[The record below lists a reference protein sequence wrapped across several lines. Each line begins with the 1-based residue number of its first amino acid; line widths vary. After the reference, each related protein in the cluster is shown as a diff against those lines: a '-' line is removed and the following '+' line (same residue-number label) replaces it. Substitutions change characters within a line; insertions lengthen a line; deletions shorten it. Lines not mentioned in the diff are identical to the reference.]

1 MRGKI
6 FGVFAVVVLVV
17 VGLSYA
23 LTRALLAD
31 LPAPGGGDAS
41 RSVTAVSAQLK
52 LDGLVLERWLA
63 ERAAD
68 PKVREPFNAGTAPAR
83 AEAAMN
89 AANAVRDAATSSPEL
104 ASMSPALVVLVDANG
119 VVLARNSSATMRGDD
134 LGAVY
139 PHLKIA
145 LQKGITGSDVWVNPA
160 RNEQLLASYAP
171 VRGADGA
178 VLGGLV
184 LGTAFNDGRLTVA
197 SERMSGGTVVVV
209 VRKGDGIE
217 VIAKT
222 GNAPADAL
230 PQLSSPSAKEGIMKA
245 LSSGQTVDLG
255 GLSRA
260 YSASGRA
267 LDGYGDGRGAAIVG
281 IARIESPQI
290 LKGLL
295 WPNLGVL
302 LFGLVLVGIAAYL
315 LDLYLSRPV
324 AEIEEGL
331 LAIMNGKTD
340 LRFEIEHAEYGG
352 LVFRLNSLLNQLF
365 GVQEDETDD
374 QGRPSR
380 APSSTS
386 FEDALAVDERMATS
400 AEGASADAGDVR
412 ALREEAEEKYYA
424 RIFGEYITGKRSL
437 GDPVDHITR
446 EAFVTRI
453 RASEAEMAQK
463 HGRPVRYKVEVRG
476 KEVVL
481 LAVPLV

>member
-23 LTRALLAD
+23 LTRALLSD
-31 LPAPGGGDAS
+31 MPSPGGGDAS
-41 RSVTAVSAQLK
+41 RSVTAVTTQLK

-63 ERAAD
+63 ERAAE
-68 PKVREPFNAGTAPAR
+68 PKVREAFNAGTAPAR

-89 AANAVRDAATSSPEL
+89 AANAVRDAAASSPEL
-104 ASMSPALVVLVDANG
+104 SSLSPALVVLVDASG
-119 VVLARNSSATMRGDD
+119 VVLGRNSSATMRGDD

-139 PHLKIA
+139 PALKAA
-145 LQKGITGSDVWVNPA
+145 LQKGITGSDTWVNPS

-184 LGTAFNDGRLTVA
+184 LGTALNDGRLTSA
-197 SERMSGGTVVVV
+197 SERMGSGAVAVV
-209 VRKGDGIE
+209 VRKGDGVE
-217 VIAKT
+217 VIAKASS
-222 GNAPADAL
+222 APAEAIS
-230 PQLSSPSAKEGIMKA
+230 QLTSPAAKEGIMKA

-255 GLSRA
+255 GLPKGFV
-260 YSASGRA
+260 ASSRA
-267 LDGYGDGRGAAIVG
+267 LDGYGDGRSAALIGV
-281 IARIESPQI
+281 ARIEAPQAI
-290 LKGLL
+290 KGLL
-295 WPNLGVL
+295 WPALGVL
-302 LFGLVLVGIAAYL
+302 VFGLVLVGISSYL

-352 LVFRLNSLLNQLF
+352 LVFRLNSLLNQLL

-400 AEGASADAGDVR
+400 AEGADAGDAK
-412 ALREEAEEKYYA
+412 ALREEAEDKYYA
-424 RIFGEYITGKRSL
+424 RIFNEYISGKRSL
-437 GDPVDHITR
+437 GDPTDHITR
-446 EAFVTRI
+446 EAFVARI

>member
-31 LPAPGGGDAS
+31 LPAPGQGDAS
-41 RSVTAVSAQLK
+41 RSVTAVTTQLR
-52 LDGLVLERWLA
+52 LDGLVLERWLS

-68 PKVREPFNAGTAPAR
+68 PKLKEAFNAGTAPAR
-83 AEAAMN
+83 AEAAMT
-89 AANAVRDAATSSPEL
+89 AANAVYDAASGSPEL
-104 ASMSPALVVLVDANG
+104 ASVSPALVVVVDQNG
-119 VVLARNSSATMRGDD
+119 VVISRNRSATMRGDD

-139 PHLKIA
+139 PSLKAA
-145 LQKGITGSDVWVNPA
+145 LQKGLTGSDTWINPA

-171 VRGADGA
+171 VRGEGGA
-178 VLGGLV
+178 IVGGLV
-184 LGTAFNDGRLTVA
+184 IGTAFNDGRLNAA
-197 SERMSGGTVVVV
+197 SERMNGGMVVAVA
-209 VRKGDGIE
+209 RKGEGLEI
-217 VIAKT
+217 IAKT
-222 GNAPADAL
+222 GNAPTEAL
-230 PQLSSPSAKEGIMKA
+230 PQLTAGAAKESIQKA
-245 LSSGQTVDLG
+245 LTSGQAVDVG
-255 GLSRA
+255 GLSKDL
-260 YSASGRA
+260 SASSRP
-267 LDGYGDGRGAAIVG
+267 LEGYGDGRTAALIGLSRVQ
-281 IARIESPQI
+281 APAV
-290 LKGLL
+290 LKSLL
-295 WPNLGVL
+295 WPNVGVL
-302 LFGLVLVGIAAYL
+302 ALGLILIGISAYL
-315 LDLYLSRPV
+315 LDVYISRPV
-324 AEIEEGL
+324 AEMEEGL

-340 LRFEIEHAEYGG
+340 LRFEIEHAEFGG
-352 LVFRLNSLLNQLF
+352 LVFRINSLLNQLL

-400 AEGASADAGDVR
+400 AEGADATD
-412 ALREEAEEKYYA
+412 AKTLREEAEDKYYG
-424 RIFGEYITGKRSL
+424 RIFDEYIAGKRSL

>member
-31 LPAPGGGDAS
+31 LPAPGQGDAS
-41 RSVTAVSAQLK
+41 RSVTAVTTQLK

-68 PKVREPFNAGTAPAR
+68 PKLKEAFNAGTAPAR
-83 AEAAMN
+83 AEAAMT
-89 AANAVRDAATSSPEL
+89 AANAVRDAASASPEL
-104 ASMSPALVVLVDANG
+104 AAVSPALVVLVDANG
-119 VVLARNSSATMRGDD
+119 VVLSRNGSATMRGDD
-134 LGAVY
+134 LGAAY
-139 PHLKIA
+139 PALKAA
-145 LQKGITGSDVWVNPA
+145 LAKGLTGSDTWINPA

-171 VRGADGA
+171 VRGDGGA
-178 VLGGLV
+178 IVGGLV
-184 LGTAFNDGRLTVA
+184 IGTAFNDGRLNAA
-197 SERMSGGTVVVV
+197 SERMNGGMVVAVA
-209 VRKGDGIE
+209 RKGDGLE

-230 PQLSSPSAKEGIMKA
+230 PQLTTGAGKDSVLKA
-245 LSSGQTVDLG
+245 LTSGQAVDVA
-255 GLSRA
+255 GLSKDFGATSRP
-260 YSASGRA
+260 
-267 LDGYGDGRGAAIVG
+267 LEGYGEARSAAIIGVTRVQ
-281 IARIESPQI
+281 APAV
-290 LKGLL
+290 LKSLI
-295 WPNLGVL
+295 WPNVGVL
-302 LFGLVLVGIAAYL
+302 VLGLILVGISAYL
-315 LDLYLSRPV
+315 LDVYISRPV
-324 AEIEEGL
+324 AEMEEGL

-340 LRFEIEHAEYGG
+340 MRFEIEHAEFGG
-352 LVFRLNSLLNQLF
+352 LVFRINSLLNQLF

-386 FEDALAVDERMATS
+386 FEDALSVDERMATS
-400 AEGASADAGDVR
+400 AEGPDATD
-412 ALREEAEEKYYA
+412 AKSLREEADEKYYK
-424 RIFGEYITGKRSL
+424 RIFDEYIAGKRSL

-446 EAFVTRI
+446 DAFVARI

>member
-6 FGVFAVVVLVV
+6 FGVFAIVVLVV

-23 LTRALLAD
+23 LTRALLSD
-31 LPAPGGGDAS
+31 MPAPGGGDAP
-41 RSVTAVSAQLK
+41 RSVAAVTTQLE

-68 PKVREPFNAGTAPAR
+68 PKAREPFNAGTAPAR
-83 AEAAMN
+83 ADAAMTM
-89 AANAVRDAATSSPEL
+89 ANAVRDAAGTAPEL
-104 ASMSPALVVLVDANG
+104 ASISPALVVLVDANG

-139 PHLKIA
+139 PPLKAA
-145 LQKGITGSDVWVNPA
+145 LQKGITGSDTWINQA

-178 VLGGLV
+178 VVGGLV
-184 LGTAFNDGRLTVA
+184 IGTALNDGRLAAAT
-197 SERMSGGTVVVV
+197 ERMGGGMVAAV

-217 VIAKT
+217 VIAKA
-222 GNAPADAL
+222 GGAPADAL
-230 PQLSSPSAKEGIMKA
+230 AQLSSPSAKEGIMKA

-255 GLSRA
+255 GLSRELA
-260 YSASGRA
+260 ASGRA
-267 LDGYGDGRGAAIVG
+267 LEGYGDGRSAAIVG
-281 IARIESPQI
+281 VARVEAPQV
-290 LKGLL
+290 LRALL

-302 LFGLVLVGIAAYL
+302 LFGLVLVGIGAHL
-315 LDLYLSRPV
+315 LDVYISRPV
-324 AEIEEGL
+324 AEMEEGL
-331 LAIMNGKTD
+331 LTIMNGKTD

-380 APSSTS
+380 APAATS

-400 AEGASADAGDVR
+400 AVTEASDAKT
-412 ALREEAEEKYYA
+412 LREEADEKYYG
-424 RIFGEYITGKRSL
+424 RIFDEYISGKRSL

-446 EAFVTRI
+446 EAFVARI
-453 RASEAEMAQK
+453 RSSEAEMAQK

-476 KEVVL
+476 REVVL

>member
-31 LPAPGGGDAS
+31 LPAPGGDAS
-41 RSVTAVSAQLK
+41 RSVTAVTTQLK

-63 ERAAD
+63 ERTAD
-68 PKVREPFNAGTAPAR
+68 PKTREPFNAGTAPAR

-89 AANAVRDAATSSPEL
+89 IANIIRDAASSSPEL
-104 ASMSPALVVLVDANG
+104 AAVSPALVVLVDPSGIVLGRNG
-119 VVLARNSSATMRGDD
+119 SATMRGDD

-139 PHLKIA
+139 PALKVA
-145 LQKGITGSDVWVNPA
+145 LQKGLTGSDVWINPA
-160 RNEQLLASYAP
+160 RNEQYLTSYAP
-171 VRGADGA
+171 VRGADGT
-178 VLGGLV
+178 VVGGLV
-184 LGTAFNDGRLTVA
+184 MGTAFNDGRLTAA
-197 SERMSGGTVVVV
+197 SERMSGGMVVAV
-209 VRKGDGIE
+209 VRKGDGVE

-222 GNAPADAL
+222 GNAPGEVL
-230 PQLSSPSAKEGIMKA
+230 SQLTTASAKDGIAKA
-245 LSSGQTVDLG
+245 LSSGQAVDLS
-255 GLSRA
+255 GLPRE
-260 YSASGRA
+260 YSASSRP
-267 LDGYGDGRGAAIVG
+267 LEGYGEGRNAAVIG
-281 IARIESPQI
+281 IARVQSPAV
-290 LKGLL
+290 LKSLL
-295 WPNLGVL
+295 LPHLGVL
-302 LFGLVLVGIAAYL
+302 GLGLILVGICAYL
-315 LDLYLSRPV
+315 LDVYLSRPV
-324 AEIEEGL
+324 AEMEEGL

-340 LRFEIEHAEYGG
+340 MRFEIEHAEYGG
-352 LVFRLNSLLNQLF
+352 LVFRINSLLNQLL

-380 APSSTS
+380 APSSTQ

-400 AEGASADAGDVR
+400 AENIDASDAKT
-412 ALREEAEEKYYA
+412 LREEQEQGYYE
-424 RIFGEYITGKRSL
+424 RIFAEYIAGKKSL

>member
-31 LPAPGGGDAS
+31 LPAPGGDAS
-41 RSVTAVSAQLK
+41 RSVTAVTTQLK

-83 AEAAMN
+83 AEGAMN
-89 AANAVRDAATSSPEL
+89 GANAVRDMAAASPEVAAL
-104 ASMSPALVVLVDANG
+104 SPALVVLVDANG
-119 VVLARNSSATMRGDD
+119 VVLSRNGSAMMRGDD

-139 PHLKIA
+139 PALKLA
-145 LQKGITGSDVWVNPA
+145 LQKGVTGSDAWLNPA
-160 RNEQLLASYAP
+160 RNEQFLVSYAP

-178 VLGGLV
+178 VVGGLV
-184 LGTAFNDGRLTVA
+184 MGTAFNDGRLTSV
-197 SERMSGGTVVVV
+197 SERMSGGMVVAV
-209 VRKGDGIE
+209 VRKGEGVE

-222 GNAPADAL
+222 GNAPGDVL
-230 PQLSSPSAKEGIMKA
+230 PQLTAAAAKEGIVKA
-245 LSSGQTVDLG
+245 LSSGQAVDLS
-255 GLSRA
+255 GLSKE
-260 YSASGRA
+260 YSASSRP
-267 LDGYGDGRGAAIVG
+267 LEGYGDGRNAAVIGV
-281 IARIESPQI
+281 ARVQSPAV
-290 LKGLL
+290 LKSLI
-295 WPNLGVL
+295 WPHLGVL
-302 LFGLVLVGIAAYL
+302 ALGLILIGICAHL
-315 LDLYLSRPV
+315 LDVYISRPV
-324 AEIEEGL
+324 AEMEEGL

-352 LVFRLNSLLNQLF
+352 LVFRINSLLNQLLD
-365 GVQEDETDD
+365 VQEDETDD

-380 APSSTS
+380 APSSGS

-400 AEGASADAGDVR
+400 AEGADVADAKT
-412 ALREEAEEKYYA
+412 LREEAEDAYYA
-424 RIFGEYITGKRSL
+424 RIFGEYIAGKRSL

-446 EAFVTRI
+446 DAFMSRI

>member
-23 LTRALLAD
+23 LTRALVAD

-41 RSVTAVSAQLK
+41 RSVTAVTAQLK

-68 PKVREPFNAGTAPAR
+68 PKLREPFNAGTAPAR
-83 AEAAMN
+83 ADAAMN
-89 AANAVRDAATSSPEL
+89 TANAVRDAAASSPEL
-104 ASMSPALVVLVDANG
+104 SSMSPALVVLVDAKG
-119 VVLARNSSATMRGDD
+119 VVLSRNASATMRGDD

-139 PHLKIA
+139 PALKDA
-145 LQKGITGSDVWVNPA
+145 LQKGITGSDAWVSPA

-171 VRGADGA
+171 IRGPDGA

-184 LGTAFNDGRLTVA
+184 LGTALNDGRLTAVSDRMGGGMVVA
-197 SERMSGGTVVVV
+197 V
-209 VRKGDGIE
+209 VRKGDA
-217 VIAKT
+217 VDAIAKT
-222 GNAPADAL
+222 GAVPGDVL
-230 PQLSSPSAKEGIMKA
+230 PQLTAPAAREGIMKA
-245 LSSGQTVDLG
+245 LSSGQSVDLG
-255 GLSRA
+255 GLSKG
-260 YSASGRA
+260 YSASSHA
-267 LDGYGDGRGAAIVG
+267 LEGYGDGRSAAIVG
-281 IARIESPQI
+281 IAKAEAPQL
-290 LKGLL
+290 LKALL
-295 WPNLGVL
+295 WPSLGVL
-302 LFGLVLVGIAAYL
+302 VFGLVLVGIAAYL
-315 LDLYLSRPV
+315 LDLYISRPV
-324 AEIEEGL
+324 AEMEEGL

-386 FEDALAVDERMATS
+386 FQDALSVDERMATS
-400 AEGASADAGDVR
+400 AEGADAGDAR
-412 ALREEAEEKYYA
+412 ALRDEPEEKYYA
-424 RIFGEYITGKRSL
+424 RIFGEYIAGKRAL

-446 EAFVTRI
+446 DAFVSRI
-453 RASEAEMAQK
+453 QASEAEMAQK

-481 LAVPLV
+481 LAVPLG

>member
-31 LPAPGGGDAS
+31 LPAPGQGDAS
-41 RSVTAVSAQLK
+41 RSVTAVTTQLR

-63 ERAAD
+63 ERAGD
-68 PKVREPFNAGTAPAR
+68 PKLKEAFNAGTAPAR

-89 AANAVRDAATSSPEL
+89 AANAVHDAASASPEL
-104 ASMSPALVVLVDANG
+104 AAVSPALVVVVDQNG
-119 VVLARNSSATMRGDD
+119 VVLSRNRSATMRGDD
-134 LGAVY
+134 LGAAY
-139 PHLKIA
+139 PGLKAA
-145 LQKGITGSDVWVNPA
+145 LQKGLTGSDTWINPA

-171 VRGADGA
+171 VRGEGGA
-178 VLGGLV
+178 IVGGLV
-184 LGTAFNDGRLTVA
+184 IGTAFNDGRLTAA
-197 SERMSGGTVVVV
+197 SERMNGGIVVAVA
-209 VRKGDGIE
+209 RKGEGLEI
-217 VIAKT
+217 IAKT
-222 GNAPADAL
+222 GNAPAEAL
-230 PQLSSPSAKEGIMKA
+230 PQLTAGAAKDSILKA
-245 LSSGQTVDLG
+245 LTSGQAVDVG
-255 GLSRA
+255 GLSKDLNA
-260 YSASGRA
+260 ASRP
-267 LDGYGDGRGAAIVG
+267 LEGYGDGRTAALIGLSRVQ
-281 IARIESPQI
+281 APAV
-290 LKGLL
+290 LKSLL
-295 WPNLGVL
+295 WPNIGVL
-302 LFGLVLVGIAAYL
+302 VLGLILIGISAYL
-315 LDLYLSRPV
+315 LDVYISRPV
-324 AEIEEGL
+324 AEMEEGL

-340 LRFEIEHAEYGG
+340 LRFEIEHAEFGG
-352 LVFRLNSLLNQLF
+352 LVFRINSLLNQLF

-400 AEGASADAGDVR
+400 AEGADATD
-412 ALREEAEEKYYA
+412 AKTLREEAEEKYYK
-424 RIFGEYITGKRSL
+424 RIFDEYISGKRSL

>member
-17 VGLSYA
+17 VGLSYG

-41 RSVTAVSAQLK
+41 RSVAAVAAQLK

-68 PKVREPFNAGTAPAR
+68 PALREPFNAGTAPAR
-83 AEAAMN
+83 ADAAMKV
-89 AANAVRDAATSSPEL
+89 ANGVRDAAVANPEL
-104 ASMSPALVVLVDANG
+104 ASVSPQLVVLVDANG
-119 VVLARNSSATMRGDD
+119 IVLGRNGSATMRGDD
-134 LGAVY
+134 LGSVY
-139 PHLKIA
+139 PPLKAA
-145 LQKGITGSDVWVNPA
+145 LQKGITGSDAWINA
-160 RNEQLLASYAP
+160 SRNEQLLASYAP
-171 VRGADGA
+171 IRGEGGA
-178 VLGGLV
+178 IVGGLI
-184 LGTAFNDGRLTVA
+184 LGTAFNDGRVTTA
-197 SERMSGGTVVVV
+197 SERMNGGMVIAVS
-209 VRKGDGIE
+209 RKGDGFE

-222 GNAPADAL
+222 ANAPADLIPAL
-230 PQLSSPSAKEGIMKA
+230 TAASAKEGVMRA
-245 LSSGQTVDLG
+245 LSSGQMVDLG
-255 GLSRA
+255 GLPKE
-260 YSASGRA
+260 YTASSKP
-267 LDGYGDGRGAAIVG
+267 LEGYGDGRGAALIGVG
-281 IARIESPQI
+281 KAQSSAA
-290 LKGLL
+290 LKGLI

-302 LFGLVLVGIAAYL
+302 ALGLVLVGICAYL
-315 LDLYLSRPV
+315 LDVYLSRPV
-324 AEIEEGL
+324 AEMEEGL

-352 LVFRLNSLLNQLF
+352 LVFRINSLLNQLL

-380 APSSTS
+380 APSSGS

-400 AEGASADAGDVR
+400 AEGADASDSKS
-412 ALREEAEEKYYA
+412 LREEDETKYYT
-424 RIFGEYITGKRSL
+424 RIFSEYISGKRSL

-446 EAFVTRI
+446 EAFITRI

>member
-31 LPAPGGGDAS
+31 LPAPGAGDAS
-41 RSVTAVSAQLK
+41 RSVTAVTTQLK

-68 PKVREPFNAGTAPAR
+68 PKVKEPFNAGTAGAR

-89 AANAVRDAATSSPEL
+89 AANAIRDAATASPEL
-104 ASMSPALVVLVDANG
+104 AAISPALVVLVDANG
-119 VVLARNSSATMRGDD
+119 IVLSRNGSATMRGDD

-139 PHLKIA
+139 PALKTA
-145 LQKGITGSDVWVNPA
+145 LAKGLTGSDTWINPA

-171 VRGADGA
+171 VRGE
-178 VLGGLV
+178 GGLV
-184 LGTAFNDGRLTVA
+184 VGGVVMGTAFNDGRLNAA
-197 SERMSGGTVVVV
+197 SERMNGGMVVAVA
-209 VRKGDGIE
+209 RKGDGLEI
-217 VIAKT
+217 IAKT
-222 GNAPADAL
+222 ANAPGDVL
-230 PQLSSPSAKEGIMKA
+230 PQLTAPGAKESIMKA
-245 LSSGQTVDLG
+245 LTSGQAVDVG
-255 GLSRA
+255 GLTKEFN
-260 YSASGRA
+260 ASTRP
-267 LDGYGDGRGAAIVG
+267 LEGYGDGRIAAVIGVG
-281 IARIESPQI
+281 RVQAPAV
-290 LKGLL
+290 LKSLI
-295 WPNLGVL
+295 WPSLGVL
-302 LFGLVLVGIAAYL
+302 VLGLILVGISAYL
-315 LDLYLSRPV
+315 LDVYISRPV
-324 AEIEEGL
+324 AEMEEGL
-331 LAIMNGKTD
+331 LTIMNGKTD
-340 LRFEIEHAEYGG
+340 LRFEIEHAEFGG
-352 LVFRLNSLLNQLF
+352 LVFRINSLLNQLF

-400 AEGASADAGDVR
+400 AEGADVAG
-412 ALREEAEEKYYA
+412 AKSLREEAEEKYYG
-424 RIFGEYITGKRSL
+424 RIFDEYIAGKRSL

>member
-17 VGLSYA
+17 VGLSYG

-31 LPAPGGGDAS
+31 LPSPGGGDAT
-41 RSVTAVSAQLK
+41 RSVTAVAAQLK

-89 AANAVRDAATSSPEL
+89 VANAVRDAAASTPEL
-104 ASMSPALVVLVDANG
+104 ASASPQLVVLVDANG
-119 VVLARNSSATMRGDD
+119 IVLGRNGSATMRGDD

-139 PHLKIA
+139 PALKVA
-145 LQKGITGSDVWVNPA
+145 LQKGITGSDAWINPA

-171 VRGADGA
+171 VRGDGGA
-178 VLGGLV
+178 VIGGLI
-184 LGTAFNDGRLTVA
+184 LGTAFNDGRLTAA
-197 SERMSGGTVVVV
+197 SERMNGGIVVAVA
-209 VRKGDGIE
+209 RKGEGVE
-217 VIAKT
+217 VVAKS
-222 GNAPADAL
+222 GNAPGDVLPAL
-230 PQLSSPSAKEGIMKA
+230 TSPAAKEGILRA
-245 LSSGQTVDLG
+245 LTSGQMVDLG
-255 GLSRA
+255 GLPREYTASSRP
-260 YSASGRA
+260 
-267 LDGYGDGRGAAIVG
+267 LEGYGEGRGAAIIGVG
-281 IARIESPQI
+281 RVQASPV
-290 LKGLL
+290 LKSLL

-302 LFGLVLVGIAAYL
+302 GLGLVLVGICAYL
-315 LDLYLSRPV
+315 LDVYISRPV
-324 AEIEEGL
+324 GEMEEGL

-340 LRFEIEHAEYGG
+340 LRFEIEHAEFGG
-352 LVFRLNSLLNQLF
+352 LVFRINSLLNQLLN
-365 GVQEDETDD
+365 VQEDETDD

-400 AEGASADAGDVR
+400 AEGVDAGDAK
-412 ALREEAEEKYYA
+412 ALREEVEEKYYS
-424 RIFGEYITGKRSL
+424 RIFEEYIAGKRSL

>member
-6 FGVFAVVVLVV
+6 FGVFAVVVLMV

-23 LTRALLAD
+23 LTRALVAGT
-31 LPAPGGGDAS
+31 PSSGSGDAA
-41 RSVTAVSAQLK
+41 RSVTAVTAQLK

-63 ERAAD
+63 ERAAE

-83 AEAAMN
+83 ADAATTV
-89 AANAVRDAATSSPEL
+89 ANTVRDAAASSPEL
-104 ASMSPALVVLVDANG
+104 ASMSPSLVVLVDANG
-119 VVLARNSSATMRGDD
+119 VVLARNNSATMRGDD
-134 LGAVY
+134 LGAAY
-139 PHLKIA
+139 PALKAA
-145 LQKGITGSDVWVNPA
+145 LQKGVTGSDAWVNPA

-184 LGTAFNDGRLTVA
+184 LGTALNDGRLSAV
-197 SERMSGGTVVVV
+197 SERMGSGAVAVA
-209 VRKGDGIE
+209 VRKGDAVE
-217 VIAKT
+217 VIAKS
-222 GNAPADAL
+222 GGAPGEVL
-230 PQLSSPSAKEGIMKA
+230 PQLTSPAASEGIMKA

-255 GLSRA
+255 GLSRGFA
-260 YSASGRA
+260 ASGRA
-267 LDGYGDGRGAAIVG
+267 LDGYGDGRAAVVIGVTRVE
-281 IARIESPQI
+281 APQV
-290 LKGLL
+290 LKALL
-295 WPNLGVL
+295 WPSLGAL
-302 LFGLVLVGIAAYL
+302 LFGLVLVGVSAYL

-331 LAIMNGKTD
+331 LTIMNGRTD
-340 LRFEIEHAEYGG
+340 LRFEIEHPEYGG

-386 FEDALAVDERMATS
+386 FVDALSVDERMATS
-400 AEGASADAGDVR
+400 AEGGDAGDAK
-412 ALREEAEEKYYA
+412 ALRDEQDDRYYD
-424 RIFGEYITGKRSL
+424 RIFGEYIAGKRSL

-463 HGRPVRYKVEVRG
+463 HGRPVRYRVEVRG

>member
-31 LPAPGGGDAS
+31 LPAPGQGDAS
-41 RSVTAVSAQLK
+41 RSVTAVTTQLK

-63 ERAAD
+63 ERATD
-68 PKVREPFNAGTAPAR
+68 PKLKEAFNAGTAPAR
-83 AEAAMN
+83 AEAAMT

-104 ASMSPALVVLVDANG
+104 AAVSPALVVVVDQNG
-119 VVLARNSSATMRGDD
+119 VVLSRNGSATMRGDD

-139 PHLKIA
+139 PALKAA
-145 LQKGITGSDVWVNPA
+145 LQKGLTGSDTWINPA

-171 VRGADGA
+171 VRGEGGA
-178 VLGGLV
+178 VVGALV
-184 LGTAFNDGRLTVA
+184 IGTAFNDGRLNAA
-197 SERMSGGTVVVV
+197 SERMNGGMVVAVA
-209 VRKGDGIE
+209 RKGESLEI
-217 VIAKT
+217 IAKT
-222 GNAPADAL
+222 GNTPAEAL
-230 PQLSSPSAKEGIMKA
+230 PQITAGAAKDSILKA
-245 LSSGQTVDLG
+245 LTSGQVVDVG
-255 GLSRA
+255 GLSKDF
-260 YSASGRA
+260 SATSRP
-267 LDGYGDGRGAAIVG
+267 LEGYGDGRTAALIGLTRVQ
-281 IARIESPQI
+281 APAV
-290 LKGLL
+290 LKSLL
-295 WPNLGVL
+295 WPNIGVL
-302 LFGLVLVGIAAYL
+302 VLGLILVGISAYL
-315 LDLYLSRPV
+315 LDVYISRPV
-324 AEIEEGL
+324 AEMEEGL

-340 LRFEIEHAEYGG
+340 MRFEIEHAEFGG
-352 LVFRLNSLLNQLF
+352 LVFRINSLLNQLF

-400 AEGASADAGDVR
+400 AEGADASD
-412 ALREEAEEKYYA
+412 AKTLREEPEEKYYK
-424 RIFGEYITGKRSL
+424 RIFDEYITGKRSL

>member
-31 LPAPGGGDAS
+31 LPAPGGGDAT
-41 RSVTAVSAQLK
+41 RSVTAVSTQLE

-68 PKVREPFNAGTAPAR
+68 PRVREAFNAGTAPAR

-89 AANAVRDAATSSPEL
+89 AANAVRDAAASSPEL
-104 ASMSPALVVLVDANG
+104 ASMSPALVVVVDANG

-139 PHLKIA
+139 PPLKAA
-145 LQKGITGSDVWVNPA
+145 LQKGITGSDTWINPA

-171 VRGADGA
+171 VRGTDGA

-184 LGTAFNDGRLTVA
+184 LGTALNDGRLTAASDRMGGGMVVA
-197 SERMSGGTVVVV
+197 V
-209 VRKGDGIE
+209 VRKGDGVE

-222 GNAPADAL
+222 GNVPGDTL
-230 PQLSSPSAKEGIMKA
+230 SQLTSAAAKEGIMKA
-245 LSSGQTVDLG
+245 LSSGQAVDVG
-255 GLSRA
+255 GLSKA
-260 YSASGRA
+260 YSASSRP
-267 LDGYGDGRGAAIVG
+267 LEGYGDGRSAAIIGVTRVE
-281 IARIESPQI
+281 APQV
-290 LKGLL
+290 LKSLL
-295 WPNLGVL
+295 WPSLGVL
-302 LFGLVLVGIAAYL
+302 VFGLILVGISAYL

-324 AEIEEGL
+324 AEMEEGL

-340 LRFEIEHAEYGG
+340 LRFEIEHPEYGG

-380 APSSTS
+380 APSSGS

-400 AEGASADAGDVR
+400 AEGADAGDAK
-412 ALREEAEEKYYA
+412 ALREEADEKYYS
-424 RIFGEYITGKRSL
+424 RIFDEYVSGKRSL

-446 EAFVTRI
+446 EAFVARI

>member
-31 LPAPGGGDAS
+31 APMPGGGDVS
-41 RSVTAVSAQLK
+41 RSVTAVTTQLK

-68 PKVREPFNAGTAPAR
+68 PRVRETFNAGTAPAR

-89 AANAVRDAATSSPEL
+89 AANSVRDAAVSSPEL
-104 ASMSPALVVLVDANG
+104 ASTSPALVVLVDANG
-119 VVLARNSSATMRGDD
+119 VVLGRNSSATMRGDD

-139 PHLKIA
+139 PPLKAA
-145 LQKGITGSDVWVNPA
+145 LQKGLTGSDTWINQA

-171 VRGADGA
+171 VRGPDGA

-184 LGTAFNDGRLTVA
+184 LGTALNDGRLASV
-197 SERMSGGTVVVV
+197 SERMGGGVVAAV
-209 VRKGDGIE
+209 VRKGDGVE
-217 VIAKT
+217 VIAKS
-222 GNAPADAL
+222 GNPSADAL
-230 PQLSSPSAKEGIMKA
+230 SQLSSPSAKEGLMKA

-255 GLSRA
+255 GLSKE
-260 YSASGRA
+260 YSASSRS
-267 LDGYGDGRGAAIVG
+267 LEGYGDGRGAAIVG
-281 IARIESPQI
+281 IARVEAPQI
-290 LKGLL
+290 LKALL

-302 LFGLVLVGIAAYL
+302 VFGLVLVAISAHL
-315 LDLYLSRPV
+315 LDAYISRPV
-324 AEIEEGL
+324 AEMEEGL

-352 LVFRLNSLLNQLF
+352 LVFRLNSLLNQLL
-365 GVQEDETDD
+365 GVQEDETDE

-380 APSSTS
+380 PPSSTL

-400 AEGASADAGDVR
+400 TESAEAGEAR
-412 ALREEAEEKYYA
+412 SLREEAEEAYYA
-424 RIFGEYITGKRSL
+424 RIFGEYIAGKRSL

-446 EAFVTRI
+446 EAFVARI

>member
-1 MRGKI
+1 
-6 FGVFAVVVLVV
+6 
-17 VGLSYA
+17 
-23 LTRALLAD
+23 
-31 LPAPGGGDAS
+31 
-41 RSVTAVSAQLK
+41 
-52 LDGLVLERWLA
+52 
-63 ERAAD
+63 
-68 PKVREPFNAGTAPAR
+68 
-83 AEAAMN
+83 
-89 AANAVRDAATSSPEL
+89 
-104 ASMSPALVVLVDANG
+104 
-119 VVLARNSSATMRGDD
+119 
-134 LGAVY
+134 
-139 PHLKIA
+139 
-145 LQKGITGSDVWVNPA
+145 
-160 RNEQLLASYAP
+160 
-171 VRGADGA
+171 
-178 VLGGLV
+178 
-184 LGTAFNDGRLTVA
+184 
-197 SERMSGGTVVVV
+197 
-209 VRKGDGIE
+209 VRKGDGVE

-222 GNAPADAL
+222 GSAPGEAVSQLGAPA
-230 PQLSSPSAKEGIMKA
+230 AKEGILKA
-245 LSSGQTVDLG
+245 LSSGQAVDLG
-255 GLSRA
+255 GLPKGF
-260 YSASGRA
+260 SASSRA
-267 LDGYGDGRGAAIVG
+267 LDGYGDGRSAVIVG
-281 IARIESPQI
+281 IARAEAPQG

-302 LFGLVLVGIAAYL
+302 VFGLVLVGIAAYL

-400 AEGASADAGDVR
+400 AESADPGD
-412 ALREEAEEKYYA
+412 AKTLREEPDEKYYA
-424 RIFGEYITGKRSL
+424 RIFAEYIAGKRAL

-446 EAFVTRI
+446 EAFVARI